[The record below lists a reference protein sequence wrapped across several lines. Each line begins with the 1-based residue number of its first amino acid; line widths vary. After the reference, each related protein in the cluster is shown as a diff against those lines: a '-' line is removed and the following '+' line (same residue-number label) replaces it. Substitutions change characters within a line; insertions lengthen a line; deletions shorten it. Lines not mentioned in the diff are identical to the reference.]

1 MIKSKRGLIVLM
13 VCLAVFVALL
23 FPAIHAARTAAQKM
37 QSTNNLKQLGLA
49 IHNCESA
56 YKRLPAG
63 SDREARHGWMLFIYN
78 YIESSPLYSDTEFN
92 VSWEQSLNRYRFM
105 FHLPTYTNPRHSLY
119 FTSEGVGITDYHAN
133 PALLHRGSKIT
144 YEDIKS
150 GLSQTW
156 LAGEIAGNQTPFAY
170 PYNWR
175 ELTSISNGPD
185 SMGGW
190 TDGGNFVFADAA
202 VQFLS
207 NKIDPTV
214 LATYANAH
222 PLPEKERYEKP
233 ERRFELKQAPRLRE
247 RDYFDGE
254 PAYSKADRFHS
265 IAWLDE
271 HGQAECIEIAKG
283 WIQAEKLTAN
293 HSGCLVLGAP
303 YPMNRQELD
312 LILRLTNLESLTL
325 DSYTYK
331 PEDRPTNLMS
341 LEELLTSLQNLKKL
355 KYLKMILS
363 EEEQSMAR
371 SLLPN
376 CELIGTSIDWSW
388 NAP

>member
-1 MIKSKRGLIVLM
+1 MM
-13 VCLAVFVALL
+13 FVHCFIEA
-23 FPAIHAARTAAQKM
+23 
-37 QSTNNLKQLGLA
+37 ST
-49 IHNCESA
+49 
-56 YKRLPAG
+56 
-63 SDREARHGWMLFIYN
+63 
-78 YIESSPLYSDTEFN
+78 LYGDTEFN
-92 VSWEQSLNRYRFM
+92 VGWEQSLNRYRFM
-105 FHLPTYTNPRHSLY
+105 LHISSYTNPRHSLY

-133 PALLHRGSKIT
+133 PALLHRGSRIT
-144 YEDIKS
+144 YQDIKS

-190 TDGGNFVFADAA
+190 SDGGNFVFADAA

-207 NKIDPTV
+207 NKIDPGV
-214 LATYANAH
+214 LAGYANAH

-233 ERRFELKQAPRLRE
+233 ERRFELNQAPRLKAH
-247 RDYFDGE
+247 DYFFGE
-254 PAYSKADRFHS
+254 PVYTKAGRYYSR
-265 IAWLDE
+265 AWLDE
-271 HGQAECIEIAKG
+271 HSQAECIEINRG
-283 WIQAEKLTAN
+283 WIQAEELTAN
-293 HSGCLVLGAP
+293 HPGCLVLGAP
-303 YPMNRQELD
+303 HPSNRQELD
-312 LILRLTNLESLTL
+312 WIMRLTNLEGLTL

-341 LEELLTSLQNLKKL
+341 LEELFTSLQNLKKL

-363 EEEQSMAR
+363 EEEQAMAK

-376 CELIGTSIDWSW
+376 CELIGTSVHRMW
-388 NAP
+388 AAQ

>member
-1 MIKSKRGLIVLM
+1 MLV
-13 VCLAVFVALL
+13 VCLAVFGALL

-49 IHNCESA
+49 IHNFEST
-56 YKRLPAG
+56 YKRLPGG
-63 SDREARHGWMLFIYN
+63 SDREARHGWMMFIHCF
-78 YIESSPLYSDTEFN
+78 IEASTLYGDTEFN
-92 VSWEQSLNRYRFM
+92 VGWEQSLNRYRFM
-105 FHLPTYTNPRHSLY
+105 QHLPTYKNPRHSLY

-133 PALLHRGSKIT
+133 PALLHKGSKIT
-144 YEDIKS
+144 FEDIKS

-175 ELTSISNGPD
+175 ELTSISNGPG

-190 TDGGNFVFADAA
+190 SDGGNFVFADAA

-207 NKIDPTV
+207 NKIDPAV
-214 LATYANAH
+214 LATYASAH

-233 ERRFELKQAPRLRE
+233 QRRFELKQAPRLKVH
-247 RDYFDGE
+247 DYFFGE
-254 PAYSKADRFHS
+254 PVYTKAGRYHS
-265 IAWLDE
+265 RAWLDE
-271 HGQAECIEIAKG
+271 HGQAECIEITMG
-283 WIQAEKLTAN
+283 WIQAEELAAN
-293 HSGCLVLGAP
+293 HPGCPVLGAP
-303 YPMNRQELD
+303 HPSNRQELD
-312 LILRLTNLESLTL
+312 WILRLTNLEGLTL
-325 DSYTYK
+325 DSQTYK

-341 LEELLTSLQNLKKL
+341 LKELFTSLQNLKKL

-363 EEEQSMAR
+363 EEEQSMAK

-376 CELIGTSIDWSW
+376 CELIGTSFGR
-388 NAP
+388 P

>member
-1 MIKSKRGLIVLM
+1 MTNSKSCLIAIV
-13 VCLAVFVALL
+13 VCLAVLGALL

-37 QSTNNLKQLGLA
+37 HSTNNLKQLGLA
-49 IHNCESA
+49 VHNCESA
-56 YKRLPAG
+56 FRRLPAG
-63 SDREARHGWMLFIYN
+63 SDNQARHGWMMFIYN
-78 YIESSPLYSDTEFN
+78 FMEASPLYNDTEFN

-105 FHLPTYTNPRHSLY
+105 LHIPSYTSPRNSLH

-190 TDGGNFVFADAA
+190 SDGGNFVFADAA
-202 VQFLS
+202 VRFLS
-207 NKIDPTV
+207 NKIDPIV
-214 LATYANAH
+214 LATYASAH

-233 ERRFELKQAPRLRE
+233 QRRFELNQAPRLKE
-247 RDYFDGE
+247 RDYFDGD
-254 PAYSKADRFHS
+254 PVYSKGARVHS

-271 HGQAECIEIAKG
+271 NGQAECIEITKG
-283 WIQAEKLTAN
+283 WIQAEELTAS
-293 HSGCLVLGAP
+293 HPGCLVLGAP
-303 YPMNRQELD
+303 YPSNHQELD
-312 LILRLTNLESLTL
+312 WIMRLTNLEGLTL

-341 LEELLTSLQNLKKL
+341 LEELFTSLQELKKL
-355 KYLKMILS
+355 KYLKIILS
-363 EEEQSMAR
+363 EEEQTMAK

-376 CELIGTSIDWSW
+376 CELIGTSIDLSW

>member
-1 MIKSKRGLIVLM
+1 VLIVCVM
-13 VCLAVFVALL
+13 VFGALL
-23 FPAIHAARTAAQKM
+23 FPAIYAARTAAQKM
-37 QSTNNLKQLGLA
+37 QSSNNLKQLGLA

-56 YKRLPAG
+56 FKRLPAG
-63 SDREARHGWMLFIYN
+63 SDNQARHGWMMFVHCFI
-78 YIESSPLYSDTEFN
+78 EASPLYNDTEFN
-92 VSWEQSLNRYRFM
+92 VGWEQSLNRYRFM
-105 FHLPTYTNPRHSLY
+105 LHISSYTNPRNSLH

-133 PALLHRGSKIT
+133 PALLHRDSKINF
-144 YEDIKS
+144 EDIQS

-175 ELTSISNGPD
+175 ELTGISNGPD

-190 TDGGNFVFADAA
+190 SDGGNFVFADAA

-207 NKIDPTV
+207 NKIDPAV
-214 LATYANAH
+214 LVAYASAH

-233 ERRFELKQAPRLRE
+233 ESRFELKQGPRLRE
-247 RDYFDGE
+247 RDFFDGE
-254 PAYSKADRFHS
+254 PAYSKSMRLHS

-271 HGQAECIEIAKG
+271 DGQAECIEITKG

-293 HSGCLVLGAP
+293 HPGCVVLGAP

-312 LILRLTNLESLTL
+312 WIMRLTNLESLTL
-325 DSYTYK
+325 DSNSNQRQ
-331 PEDRPTNLMS
+331 EQPTNFMS
-341 LEELLTSLQNLKKL
+341 LEELFTSLQNLKKL

-363 EEEQSMAR
+363 EDEQELAK

-376 CELIGTSIDWSW
+376 CELIGTSVYRLW
-388 NAP
+388 AAQ